1 MDDKMPLVERLID
14 HAKKSPVSFHVPGHK
29 GNVEFL
35 GTGVSLFGEVLRYDL
50 TELPGLDN
58 LHSPTGAIRDAQRLA
73 ARAYGA
79 DYTYFLVN
87 GSTVGLLASM
97 LSAARPGDT
106 VMVDRGCHSS
116 VFSALVLGR
125 LKPVYL
131 PRPVDP
137 ATGIPLAI
145 SPEEVERCL
154 KKARRVKAV
163 VITSPTYYGI
173 CSDVKAIAGMAHEKG
188 ALLIV
193 DEAHGAHFKF
203 CDGLPESALD
213 GGADL
218 VVQSAHKTLPAMTQG
233 SWLHVKGSG
242 VDRERLEWMLGM
254 LQTTSPSYIIMA
266 SLDSARYMMEREG
279 ARRLGEVL
287 GYAARA
293 RLEING
299 MGKGFFCPD
308 GQYFKAKGCHDFD
321 GTKLVINCSGAG
333 LTGQRL
339 DLFLR
344 NQCGVYGELYDFA
357 NWLGVTTAASR
368 REDFA
373 RLVQGLSGVKPEPVD
388 GDLLPRFESLMLDA
402 AADPWEV
409 AGRRCSRVVLDRAEG
424 RTACG
429 GVIPYPPGIPLVC
442 PGERFSARAIECIK
456 EYSAFG
462 ITVKGLK
469 DGQVEV
475 VE

>member
-1 MDDKMPLVERLID
+1 MDSKMPLVERLMD
-14 HAKKSPVSFHVPGHK
+14 HAKKGPVSFHVPGHK
-29 GNVEFL
+29 GNTGFL
-35 GTGVSLFGEVLRYDL
+35 GAGVSLFGEVLRYDL
-50 TELPGLDN
+50 TELHGLDN
-58 LHSPTGAIRDAQRLA
+58 LHSPTGAIRDAQQLA

-87 GSTVGLLASM
+87 GSTVGILASM
-97 LSAARPGDT
+97 LSATRPGDT

-116 VFSALVLGR
+116 VFSGLVLGR

-131 PRPVDP
+131 PRSVDP

-145 SPEEVERCL
+145 SPAEVERAL
-154 KKARRVKAV
+154 DKARQVKAV
-163 VITSPTYYGI
+163 IITSPTYYGI
-173 CSDVKAIAGMAHEKG
+173 CSDVKAIAGMVHEKG

-233 SWLHVKGSG
+233 SWLHVKGAG
-242 VDRERLEWMLGM
+242 VDRERLERMLGM

-266 SLDSARYMMEREG
+266 SLDRARYIMEREG

-287 GYAARA
+287 EYAAWA

-308 GQYFKAKGCHDFD
+308 GQYFNAKGCHDFD

-339 DLFLR
+339 DYFLR
-344 NQCGVYGELYDFA
+344 NQCGVYGELYDLV

-368 REDFA
+368 REDFV
-373 RLVQGLSGVKPEPVD
+373 RLVQGLRVIEPEPVD
-388 GDLLPRFESLMLDA
+388 GNLLPRFESLMLDA

-409 AGRRCSRVVLDRAEG
+409 VERRCSRVELDQAEG
-424 RTACG
+424 KIACS
-429 GVIPYPPGIPLVC
+429 GVVPYPPGIPLVC
-442 PGERFSARAIECIK
+442 PGERFNARAIECIK

-462 ITVKGLK
+462 ITIKGLK

-475 VE
+475 AE